1 MRRATRFIHTYEI
14 RNSLNLPLIIMLLLI
29 IDDIHLFE
37 NIDRVDV
44 IYITGAMATH
54 VFFAGELAPA
64 EPAAQLQC
72 WLPLG

>member
-1 MRRATRFIHTYEI
+1 
-14 RNSLNLPLIIMLLLI
+14 MLLLI